1 MPTSLSYSASQL
13 PYLKNMSKSKK
24 GKANNTAPLKKTKA
38 DTSAKPQHRIYF
50 EDILIASKEQTSP
63 SSPGW
68 RLYLRWNGDVPY
80 LLYDEYFQGPSASST
95 MGMSQRIGLPKNF
108 YVGCSIEDFADR
120 YCSREP
126 FNPKEYTNRF
136 WSAIVNSKALR
147 DFFDKANR

>member
-1 MPTSLSYSASQL
+1 
-13 PYLKNMSKSKK
+13 MSKSKK

-68 RLYLRWNGDVPY
+68 RWYLRWNGDVPY

-147 DFFDKANR
+147 DFLDKANR

>member
-1 MPTSLSYSASQL
+1 
-13 PYLKNMSKSKK
+13 MSKSKK
-24 GKANNTAPLKKTKA
+24 GKAKTSAPPKKTKA
-38 DTSAKPQHRIYF
+38 NSSAKPQHRLYF

-68 RLYLRWNGDVPY
+68 RWYLRWDGDVPY

-95 MGMSQRIGLPKNF
+95 MGMSQRIGLPRNF

-126 FNPKEYTNRF
+126 FNPKEYTDRF
-136 WSAIVNSKALR
+136 WSAIVSSKELR
-147 DFFDKANR
+147 AFLRAANE